1 MSRPA
6 RHRPAVKLTLALV
19 AVGTVVTL
27 TALPRAGRVAL
38 GQALPGDSA
47 IAARLLAAARGAD
60 PLLCA
65 LASRSVEGRFGWG
78 GMHVEANPLFGADP
92 RFLEVLRAT
101 ASGFRDSAVV
111 HLLRPALDDPDP
123 CVRRF
128 AIPLLGRTRHRFAA
142 STLRQAIRAPDAATR
157 EAAALGLGYADDH
170 GAAPSLIGLLGDDAP
185 TVRAAA
191 AWALGEIEDPSS
203 IPALARTLERD
214 GDPRVRLAAAWALGS
229 MH

>member
-1 MSRPA
+1 
-6 RHRPAVKLTLALV
+6 
-19 AVGTVVTL
+19 
-27 TALPRAGRVAL
+27 
-38 GQALPGDSA
+38 
-47 IAARLLAAARGAD
+47 
-60 PLLCA
+60 
-65 LASRSVEGRFGWG
+65 
-78 GMHVEANPLFGADP
+78 MHVEANPLFGADP

-185 TVRAAA
+185 TVRAASA
-191 AWALGEIEDPSS
+191 SPRRGRWGACIEQQGQVTGRRPSACETS
-203 IPALARTLERD
+203 
-214 GDPRVRLAAAWALGS
+214 V
-229 MH
+229 